1 MQPGLRSASLFLVAV
16 AGLLLGASNACAV
29 SRISIQ
35 IATMEG
41 TAGQA
46 RNVSLD
52 YQLTASHSTSKST
65 AAQNL
70 PSKSLQSQTPALKI
84 KAQIKPTDAA
94 AWSDASLV
102 CNVFQF
108 PQAAH
113 QTWACEQGRLIT
125 AHINAPFTLNVDTS
139 KHSDVNHIAA
149 TLSLDQASLS
159 DAAGLHAGEKITA
172 KFTAKAAQEGKQE
185 SKQWRWQAS
194 LDWLA
199 GEAFWQPF
207 YFASAGHQL
216 QASGVL
222 NEQFLNIDSASLHL
236 KDVGQASFSGQM
248 RLSDQSLQA
257 LALKAPDLN
266 LEAMYPLLLK
276 PLLEKTALNN
286 LEMAGSASLQLNI
299 QGGEPTSFQLDLAD
313 VDVDDKEQRFALYK
327 LNANIPW
334 DYDEMKSASLGY
346 AGGNLLKVP
355 LGAAN
360 LKAELNRYA
369 LTAPQLT
376 LPVLDGALNLSDVSA
391 AWVNNEWHWHL
402 RANVVPIDMVGLS
415 QALGLPR
422 MEGKVAASIPMVTYS
437 GGQLG
442 VDGEMGFN
450 LFEGSILVKHLA
462 MQTPLGKA
470 PRLNADLQ
478 MRNLDLGALTRTFAF
493 GAIEG
498 KLDGDVNNLQLLNWK
513 PVNFD
518 VDFHSSRGRY
528 PKKISQRA
536 VENISALGG
545 AGAAAAIQRSFLR
558 FLKEFNYEKIG
569 LTCKLRNDTCEMGG
583 VESTAQGYIIV
594 KGSGV
599 PSITVM
605 GYNHSVSWGDL
616 LERIARITAG
626 NVTPVIK

>member
-1 MQPGLRSASLFLVAV
+1 MAEKRPQCRLPVM
-16 AGLLLGASNACAV
+16 LLLGLLATHAYGITA
-29 SRISIQ
+29 ISID
-35 IATMEG
+35 IGNMESA
-41 TAGQA
+41 AGAA
-46 RNVSLD
+46 RKVALQYRLD
-52 YQLTASHSTSKST
+52 DKQ
-65 AAQNL
+65 
-70 PSKSLQSQTPALKI
+70 PALKFS
-84 KAQIKPTDAA
+84 AQIKPVNDQ
-94 AWSDASLV
+94 AWSNLSVTCL
-102 CNVFQF
+102 QF
-108 PQAAH
+108 LQSTQLAKLPRQLSQQQWECREGH
-113 QTWACEQGRLIT
+113 VLMD
-125 AHINAPFTLNVDTS
+125 HIKAPFSLKVTTETHNGQQQIAMALNL
-139 KHSDVNHIAA
+139 K
-149 TLSLDQASLS
+149 QASLS
-159 DAAGLHAGEKITA
+159 DAAGLHAGENVTLQLL
-172 KFTAKAAQEGKQE
+172 TKATQQQN
-185 SKQWRWQAS
+185 QWMWEVS

-199 GEAFWQPF
+199 GEVFWQPF
-207 YFASAGHQL
+207 YFASAGHSL
-216 QASGVL
+216 HANGL
-222 NEQFLNIDSASLHL
+222 MNAQFLSVDDASLVL
-236 KDVGQASFSGQM
+236 KDVGKASFKGQL
-248 RLSDQSLQA
+248 RRSDLSLQTFA
-257 LALKAPDLN
+257 LDAPALN
-266 LEAMYPLLLK
+266 LETLYPLVLK
-276 PLLEKTALNN
+276 PLLEKTTLNN
-286 LEMAGSASLQLNI
+286 LEMEGQASLQLSLNA
-299 QGGEPTSFQLDLAD
+299 GMPSAFRLGLKN
-313 VDVDDKEQRFALYK
+313 VDVEDREHRFALYK
-327 LNANIPW
+327 LNASIPW
-334 DYDEMKSASLGY
+334 DYDQLQKVRLAY
-346 AGGNLLKVP
+346 AGGSLLKVP
-355 LGAAN
+355 LGAAS
-360 LKAELNRYA
+360 LEADLNRHA
-369 LTAPQLT
+369 LTSSQLT
-376 LPVLDGALNLSDVSA
+376 LPILDGALNLQDISA
-391 AWVNNEWHWHL
+391 AWINNEWHWHL

-462 MQTPLGKA
+462 MQTPLGKV
-470 PRLNADLQ
+470 PRLAADLQ

-498 KLDGDVNNLQLLNWK
+498 KLDGDVNNLQLLNWR

-518 VDFHSSRGRY
+518 ADFHSSRGRY

>member
-1 MQPGLRSASLFLVAV
+1 MQPGVRSASLFLVAI

-35 IATMEG
+35 IATMESA
-41 TAGQA
+41 AGQA
-46 RNVSLD
+46 RNISLD

-65 AAQNL
+65 AAQSL
-70 PSKSLQSQTPALKI
+70 PSTTPALKI
-84 KAQIKPTDAA
+84 KAQIKPTEDT

-102 CNVFQF
+102 CNVLQL

-125 AHINAPFTLNVDTS
+125 AHINAPFTLKVETS
-139 KHSDVNHIAA
+139 KHAGASHIAA
-149 TLSLDQASLS
+149 ALSLDQASLS
-159 DAAGLHAGEKITA
+159 DAAGLHAGEKITV
-172 KFTAKAAQEGKQE
+172 KFTANATQEGKQE
-185 SKQWRWQAS
+185 AKQWRWQAS

-207 YFASAGHQL
+207 YFASGGHQL

-222 NEQFLNIDSASLHL
+222 NEHFLNIDNASLRL
-236 KDVGQASFSGQM
+236 KDVGLASFSGQV

-299 QGGEPTSFQLDLAD
+299 QGGEPTSFQLDLAN

-327 LNANIPW
+327 LNASIPW
-334 DYDEMKSASLGY
+334 DYDEVKSASLAY

-355 LGAAN
+355 LGAAS

-450 LFEGSILVKHLA
+450 LFDGSILVKHLA

-470 PRLNADLQ
+470 PRLAADLQ

-518 VDFHSSRGRY
+518 ADFHSSRGRY